1 RRMALMFSMVPY
13 FVSKVDLSRLQFPTE
28 AHAPEQIKHRL
39 VVHDLRGGHQYRQD
53 DAAFAS
59 IDHRMHMIAQVN
71 DPAFQT
77 HRRSIWIG
85 RTDTEISP
93 TLVIMV
99 QTANLSLRFPG
110 SGDPVVPLGIL
121 SAKLRHRSGSE
132 RATGSGVAEG
142 AAAAT
147 EGPLCKGTAES
158 AVSTTATCCS
168 CSLSWSGNRAA
179 R

>member
-1 RRMALMFSMVPY
+1 MVDHWGRCRDRVLHRRRTERVHNRASCAPNPAGEQRRGCPGRRMALMLSMVPY

-71 DPAFQT
+71 APAFQT
-77 HRRSIWIG
+77 HRSRIWIG

-132 RATGSGVAEG
+132 RATGSG
-142 AAAAT
+142 
-147 EGPLCKGTAES
+147 
-158 AVSTTATCCS
+158 
-168 CSLSWSGNRAA
+168 
-179 R
+179 